1 MESATVYAFVLTT
14 IVSNILTF
22 QSFKYYRKPLTKD
35 GNSSTETFM
44 VYPLVSLFI
53 VLYSMLFLISA
64 KWSVDVAN
72 TTFDFDKA
80 RIVKIISEA
89 LQTTFQ
95 SAIRMI
101 PFTLFIGLVNSVFGK
116 TMIFDANG
124 KFSPYYLAFAFLL
137 NMYLSF
143 LYRNDQIQFTEQGII
158 SAFIVLVITISLI
171 KVNTPTVNTGN
182 ATNFIDR
189 LITSTLNLFLNFN
202 VKLLYVLMPFVL
214 FFTLGFIALTDTST
228 EKLLQVAAIFFVVV
242 IALILF
248 ALMHSAIKKHK
259 NSRSGKEFAKT
270 MSTFYQ
276 ALTTIVNPAILRPLL
291 KTALYL
297 SVYSVPLASYIY
309 FTSNDFEI
317 FKEKYI
323 ATFNRQFLEIIAASY
338 VVMSILQKFITIKQE
353 QINKLISLQ
362 LLIAL
367 VVSRGNS

>member
-1 MESATVYAFVLTT
+1 MESAAVYAFVLTT
-14 IVSNILTF
+14 IVSNILTY
-22 QSFKYYRKPLTKD
+22 QSFKYYRKPYVGDT
-35 GNSSTETFM
+35 SRETFM

-72 TTFDFDKA
+72 TTFDFDKT
-80 RIVKIISEA
+80 RIIKIISEA
-89 LQTTFQ
+89 MQTTFQ

-101 PFTLFIGLVNSVFGK
+101 PFTLFIGFITEAFEK
-116 TMIFDANG
+116 PIIFDANG

-137 NMYLSF
+137 NMYLTF
-143 LYRNDQIQFTEQGII
+143 LYRNDQIQFTERGII
-158 SAFIVLVITISLI
+158 SSFIILVITISLI
-171 KVNTPTVNTGN
+171 KVNTPTVNTAN

-202 VKLLYVLMPFVL
+202 VKLLYILMPFVL
-214 FFTLGFIALTDTST
+214 FFTFGFMALTDTSM
-228 EKLLQVAAIFFVVV
+228 EKMLQIGAMFFVAV
-242 IALILF
+242 ILLILF
-248 ALMHSAIKKHK
+248 ALAHSAIKKHK
-259 NSRSGKEFAKT
+259 NSRSGKEFSKT

-309 FTSNDFEI
+309 FTSNDFTL
-317 FKEKYI
+317 FKEKYL
-323 ATFNRQFLEIIAASY
+323 ATFNRQFLEIIGGSY
-338 VVMSILQKFITIKQE
+338 VVMSVLQKFITMKQE

-367 VVSRGNS
+367 VVSRGK